1 MLATFSPW
9 MATEMKVQVPDRK
22 IMIMETG
29 YSYRW
34 EMSGTKDT
42 NISEKYPYTEAGQ
55 AKFVADLVTMLNKYS
70 DSVNGLFW
78 WCAEQN
84 EYGLDWN
91 TQRVVDS
98 WWQASL
104 VDNENGKI
112 LQATY
117 EFPKFK

>member
-42 NISEKYPYTEAGQ
+42 NISKKYPYTEAGQ
-55 AKFVADLVTMLNKYS
+55 AKYTADLVTMLHKYS

-91 TQRVVDS
+91 TQRVVES